1 MSFSNKKN
9 PSTKLITSVIL
20 VLIALVNCTE
30 PSKQGKENFVKIH
43 EVIPNVV
50 YDIRYYSTD
59 NFVGARVDGYLAPIA
74 FITKEAGIRLN
85 QVQTEINNEGL
96 GLKIFDAYRPQKGV
110 DHFVRWGAI
119 PSDTITKAKYYP
131 NINKAN
137 VFDLG
142 YVATKSGHSRGSTLD
157 LTIVDLETKQELDMG
172 SHWDFFGEISH
183 HESPLVNEQQTTN
196 RNKLRNIM
204 LKYGFK
210 QYDNEWWH
218 YTLKEEPFPDTY
230 FDFDVK

>member
-1 MSFSNKKN
+1 MSFINKRKA
-9 PSTKLITSVIL
+9 SVNIVASIFL
-20 VLIALVNCTE
+20 VLMTLVNCAETTE
-30 PSKQGKENFVKIH
+30 EGKENFVKIH

-50 YDIRYYSTD
+50 YDIRYFSSD
-59 NFVGARVDGYLAPIA
+59 NFVGARIDGYLAPIA
-74 FITKEAGIRLN
+74 FITKEASARLK
-85 QVQTEINNEGL
+85 QVQTELNNEGL

-110 DHFVRWGAI
+110 DHFVRWGAV
-119 PSDTITKAKYYP
+119 PSDTISKAKYYP

-142 YVATKSGHSRGSTLD
+142 YVATKSGHSRGSTID
-157 LTIVDLETKQELDMG
+157 LTIVNLDTKQELDMG
-172 SHWDFFGEISH
+172 SPWDFFGEISH
-183 HESPLVNEQQTTN
+183 HDSPLVNEQQTTN
-196 RNKLRNIM
+196 RNKLRTIM

-218 YTLKEEPFPDTY
+218 YTLKAEPFPTTY